1 MKTIAIACQKGGV
14 GKTST
19 CLALGDGL
27 ARRGHKV
34 LYVDL
39 DAQGNLSYSLGSKGE
54 AGNVLTALQ
63 QPKRAGEEIQRIA
76 DNIGLL
82 ASVPALAGADTF
94 LVELGK
100 EYRLRE
106 ALGGVAH
113 EFDVCLVDTP
123 PALGILTVNALTASD
138 GAIVPTQADPYS
150 LMGIRQLAGTVDAV
164 RAYTNK
170 SLFLMGLLITRYNGR
185 AVIRKDIAEML
196 ENTAQEMGT
205 KVFKAKIRECVA
217 IVEAQAMRQSIFT
230 YAPRSNASR
239 DYSALVGEVATSL
252 GLA

>member
-1 MKTIAIACQKGGV
+1 METIAIACQKGGV

-27 ARRGHKV
+27 ARMGHKV

-39 DAQGNLSYSLGSKGE
+39 DAQMNLTYTLGGVGE

-63 QPKRAGEEIQRIA
+63 QPKRAKGEVQLLG

-82 ASVPALAGADTF
+82 ASIPSLAGADTF

-100 EYRLRE
+100 EYRLKE
-106 ALGGVAH
+106 ALEAVAQD
-113 EFDVCLVDTP
+113 FDVCLVDTP
-123 PALGILTVNALTASD
+123 PSLGILTVNALTASD
-138 GAIVPTQADPYS
+138 ALIAPTQADVFS
-150 LMGIRQLAGTVDAV
+150 LQGIRQLSGTIDGV

-170 SLFLMGLLITRYNGR
+170 NLFFMGLLVTRFNGR

-196 ENTAQEMGT
+196 EKTAHEMGT
-205 KVFKAKIRECVA
+205 KVFNTKIRECVS

-230 YAPRSNASR
+230 YAPRSNATK
-239 DYSALVGEVATSL
+239 DYTALVDEVATSL
-252 GLA
+252 RLG